1 MKLYDTLKELECL
14 KTDDESEVARKR
26 GFDFEKL
33 IRDLFLYH
41 NLLSVVKTT
50 GYHTGDN
57 RSEQIDGVINLDGKI
72 FLLEAKWDKHLA
84 ASALYE
90 FIGKIENK
98 FFGTLGVFVSYLPL
112 SENFINALRKGRK
125 QNVIVIHGN
134 DVQLLFG
141 EEINLKLF
149 LQYALERLSFDN
161 SSYISVKEFISF
173 SKKTNIKEKIE
184 TNDEK
189 VKEFFKNNI
198 ICKEQISSL
207 DMEVELEGLTLDEK
221 AKIYLILFNRS
232 KEFLTYK
239 FPVRPSYLNTK
250 TFFAIS
256 KPDFTNHLLKD
267 LPDNYF
273 GESIFLEPKI
283 YLSNFLSDFID
294 TFQNLSTSGVNAFN
308 KKICDLLKATN
319 YDEENAL
326 TLIIEKYS
334 NRLPRAVSNC
344 IHKVYI
350 NFYYS
355 SRELRF
361 PQKAYAKRLIR
372 ERLIDKSVILE
383 WINEKI
389 KDELKFYANSEEL
402 NLPYFAKT
410 YIDLGSSLNLSQEQW
425 MKELRKIFKK
435 LSQ

>member
-1 MKLYDTLKELECL
+1 
-14 KTDDESEVARKR
+14 
-26 GFDFEKL
+26 
-33 IRDLFLYH
+33 
-41 NLLSVVKTT
+41 
-50 GYHTGDN
+50 
-57 RSEQIDGVINLDGKI
+57 
-72 FLLEAKWDKHLA
+72 
-84 ASALYE
+84 
-90 FIGKIENK
+90 
-98 FFGTLGVFVSYLPL
+98 
-112 SENFINALRKGRK
+112 
-125 QNVIVIHGN
+125 
-134 DVQLLFG
+134 
-141 EEINLKLF
+141 
-149 LQYALERLSFDN
+149 
-161 SSYISVKEFISF
+161 
-173 SKKTNIKEKIE
+173 
-184 TNDEK
+184 
-189 VKEFFKNNI
+189 
-198 ICKEQISSL
+198 
-207 DMEVELEGLTLDEK
+207 
-221 AKIYLILFNRS
+221 
-232 KEFLTYK
+232 
-239 FPVRPSYLNTK
+239 LNTK

-267 LPDNYF
+267 LPDKYF